1 MNTSHFT
8 VWPARLPHE
17 LDYPKV
23 PLCEFLETSAR
34 RYPDKAAVLYYGRR
48 LSYRDLWEQSLAL
61 AATLHRMGISRGDRV
76 ALYLQN
82 TPHYVV
88 GFYGILRANAV
99 VVPLNPM
106 LVEEELSFLLADC
119 GARVV
124 ITTADL
130 YPRVAAVADRT
141 EVVAVIAGQYGDY
154 LPPVPEI
161 PVPPAMLT
169 NLPLDGKALPW
180 SEMLQE
186 RGDPPE
192 LETGLDDLAVMPYT
206 AGSTG
211 RSKGCM
217 HTHASALANVVSSVL
232 WNTMTCGSVCLST
245 LPFFHVTGMVHS
257 LHAPILAGAS
267 MVLLTRWDREA
278 ALQAIEKYRCT
289 NWTNITTMLIDLL
302 AHPEIDRRDLSSL
315 LIVGGGGAPMPAAVA
330 EKFLALTGL
339 RYVEG
344 YGLSETMSQTHMNPP
359 DRPKMQCLG
368 IPDFGVDAR
377 IIDPETLDE
386 LPPGQEGELIVAGP
400 EVMKGYWQ
408 RPGEDAEAFLER
420 DGKKFL
426 RTGDIA
432 RVDEE
437 GYFFIV
443 DRRKRMINAA
453 GFKVWPTEV
462 EGVLYRHPAV
472 AEVCVVG
479 VPDPHRGENTK
490 AYIVLRPEFV
500 GKVSE
505 EDIINWSKE
514 QMASYKYPRIVQFT
528 DSLPKS
534 GAGKVL
540 WREIQEVEKAA
551 ARTVRS

>member
-1 MNTSHFT
+1 LNTTHFK
-8 VWPARLPHE
+8 VWPARLPFE
-17 LDYPKV
+17 LVYPQV
-23 PLCEFLETSAR
+23 PLYEFLETSAR
-34 RYPDKAAVLYYGRR
+34 RYPDKDAVIYYGQR
-48 LSYRDLWEQSLAL
+48 LSYRTIWEQSLAL
-61 AATLHRMGISRGDRV
+61 AGALHRAGIQPGDRV

-82 TPHYVV
+82 TPHYLV

-106 LVEEELSFLLADC
+106 LIEEELAFLLNDC

-130 YPRVAAVADRT
+130 YQKVRAIAGRTAVET
-141 EVVAVIAGQYGDY
+141 VIAGQYGDY
-154 LPPVPEI
+154 LPAEPELPVP
-161 PVPPAMLT
+161 ASMLT
-169 NLPLDGKALPW
+169 GFPLDDVAVLW
-180 SEMLQE
+180 QDLLRE
-186 RGDPPE
+186 RCAPPGVQWQNE
-192 LETGLDDLAVMPYT
+192 DLALLPYT

-217 HTHASALANVVSSVL
+217 HTHATVISNVVSSAL
-232 WNTMTCGSVCLST
+232 WNGVTSGSVCLAT

-257 LHAPILAGAS
+257 LHGPILAGAS
-267 MVLLTRWDREA
+267 IVLLTRWDREA

-289 NWTNITTMLIDLL
+289 HWTNITTMLIDLL
-302 AHPEIDRRDLSSL
+302 AHPEIGGRDVSSL
-315 LIVGGGGAPMPAAVA
+315 LSVGGGGAPMPAAVA
-330 EKFLALTGL
+330 EKFHGLTGL
-339 RYVEG
+339 QFVEG
-344 YGLSETMSQTHMNPP
+344 YGLTETISQTHMNPP
-359 DRPKMQCLG
+359 DRPKLQCLG

-377 IIDPETLDE
+377 IIDTGSLREV
-386 LPPGQEGELIVAGP
+386 PGGEEGELIVAGP

-408 RPGEDAEAFLER
+408 RPEEDAEAFLEL
-420 DGKKFL
+420 DGKRFL
-426 RTGDIA
+426 RTGDIC

-443 DRRKRMINAA
+443 DRKKRMINAA

-472 AEVCVVG
+472 AEVCVIG

-490 AYIVLRPEFV
+490 AYIILRPEFV
-500 GKVSE
+500 GRVSE
-505 EDIINWSKE
+505 ADIVNWARE
-514 QMASYKYPRIVQFT
+514 NMASYKYPRIVQFT

-540 WREIQEVEKAA
+540 WRQLQDKEKEMAA
-551 ARTVRS
+551 TRR